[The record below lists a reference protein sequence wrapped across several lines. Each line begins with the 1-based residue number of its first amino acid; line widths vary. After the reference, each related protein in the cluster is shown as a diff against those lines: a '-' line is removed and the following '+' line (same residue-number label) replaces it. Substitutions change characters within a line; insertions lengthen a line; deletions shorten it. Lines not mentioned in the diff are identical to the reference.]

1 MRRVVFAAT
10 AIGLLIAGGAAVWI
24 FSRHPSLEPS
34 PATSP
39 KPTVSSDP
47 NTARVRVVG
56 LDGSPLS
63 GMLPI
68 ATETPNAF
76 DAPVAKGKPTD
87 SQGRGTVMLDP
98 NRWLYVRAWDPQLRY
113 FANNYFEV
121 PAGNAAVRDELQI
134 VMVEGATLKA
144 RLFRA
149 DGTPAAHENVGLMM
163 FHPDKGPWWPGEA
176 DTDADGNVEFSRV
189 PAGKFLLA
197 LKTAQSGRVDLPA
210 VFLPPGGETHLGNV
224 QLLPE

>member
-1 MRRVVFAAT
+1 MKRVVFAAT
-10 AIGLLIAGGAAVWI
+10 AMGMVIAGGAAIWAYN
-24 FSRHPSLEPS
+24 RYL
-34 PATSP
+34 TSNTP
-39 KPTVSSDP
+39 PEVSSEPVVSSVP

-87 SQGRGTVMLDP
+87 SQGRGTIVLDP
-98 NRWLYVRAWDPQLRY
+98 NRWLYVRAWDPQLRF

-121 PAGNAAVRDELQI
+121 PSGNAAVRDELQI

-149 DGTPAAHENVGLMM
+149 DGSPAAHENVGLMM
-163 FHPDKGPWWPGEA
+163 FHPDKGPWWPSEA
-176 DTDADGNVEFSRV
+176 DTDDAGNVQFSRV

-197 LKTAQSGRVDLPA
+197 LKTSQSGRIDLPA
-210 VFLPPGGETHLGNV
+210 VFLPPGGETDLGNV
-224 QLLPE
+224 QLLPD